1 MTMKKIEYNE
11 ATTEKMVIKLDSFV
25 FRRLVIP
32 GIIIEVLLALI
43 ICLPIDANMNLL
55 TRSVGGP
62 PGIAIQV
69 GMIPCV
75 ILALAYLIVA
85 VLYTIILPYKY
96 YKGSTSFL
104 SSVRRFS
111 MFSVFV
117 LLALDLI
124 IIIGLVEFIRWNYVD
139 ILNIPVVAGFGSLS
153 IIMTIVFLY
162 WVVLL
167 YKRMNIRF
175 ISVKTIESVIL
186 FIGVLMFV
194 IGIFLILL

>member
-1 MTMKKIEYNE
+1 MKKIEYNE